1 MRRANLTDPKQRVNG
16 TCPIIMNGAP
26 PLAARAFPITHA
38 ALLDLKLRLFGL
50 RPLQHGHAFF
60 QG

>member
-1 MRRANLTDPKQRVNG
+1 
-16 TCPIIMNGAP
+16 MNSAP
-26 PLAARAFPITHA
+26 PFAARAFPITHA

-50 RPLQHGHAFF
+50 RPLQHGLAFF

>member
-1 MRRANLTDPKQRVNG
+1 MNG
-16 TCPIIMNGAP
+16 TCPKVMDGAP

-50 RPLQHGHAFF
+50 RPLQHGLAFI